1 MPDLAKEDVMYLTTI
16 TTTDV
21 LDKVI
26 QPASKLREAFVTE
39 LSKNS
44 RSNVLLLE
52 LCIRSLN
59 TLYVGINTI
68 SLVCEYAGE
77 GGGVG
82 KRYNTTS
89 LLGCGR
95 LSFQKERSFWQVRE
109 KKSKKVR

>member
-1 MPDLAKEDVMYLTTI
+1 MYLTTI

-59 TLYVGINTI
+59 ILYVGINTI

-82 KRYNTTS
+82 
-89 LLGCGR
+89 GGR
-95 LSFQKERSFWQVRE
+95 DAIPLHFWDVGDCR
-109 KKSKKVR
+109 SKKNAHFGRSERKKVKKYDNNNHKI